1 MPMRAYITRPILP
14 AGMAV
19 LDGRVALDIEPG
31 PDAPP
36 PDRVIER
43 IAQADG
49 VLSLVPTVIDA
60 EVIAAAPRLRV
71 ISNFAVGVD
80 NIDVTAASAAGIV
93 VTNTPDVLTE
103 TTADL
108 AFALLMATARR
119 LTEAERVVRAGEW
132 KLWQPDMLL
141 GTDVYGATLGLVGMG
156 RIGRA
161 VARRARGFDMRVLYA
176 NRRRDEA
183 SEAALGVEHRS
194 LDDLLAESDFVSI
207 HAPLTSETR
216 GLFGAEQF
224 RRMKKTAMLINTA
237 RGPIVDQ
244 AALAAALKSG
254 EIAAAG
260 LDVTDPEPIRMDD
273 ALLSLPNCVILP
285 HIGSASQ
292 RTRNLMAETA
302 AKNLLAA
309 LEGRRPPN
317 PVNPEVIDEGRW
329 RGMDKR

>member
-1 MPMRAYITRPILP
+1 M
-14 AGMAV
+14 
-19 LDGRVALDIEPG
+19 LDIEPG

-36 PDRVIER
+36 RERVIER
-43 IAQADG
+43 IAHVDG

-60 EVIAAAPRLRV
+60 GVIAAAPRLRV

-80 NIDVTAASAAGIV
+80 NIDVAAATAAGIV
-93 VTNTPDVLTE
+93 VTNTPGVLTE

-119 LTEAERVVRAGEW
+119 LTEAERLVRDGKW

-141 GTDVYGATLGLVGMG
+141 GADVHGATLGIVGMG

-176 NRRRDEA
+176 NRRRDETA
-183 SEAALGVEHRS
+183 ESELGATFVSFER
-194 LDDLLAESDFVSI
+194 LLADSDFVSI
-207 HAPLTSETR
+207 HAPLTPETR

-224 RRMKKTAMLINTA
+224 RRMKRTAILINTA
-237 RGPIVDQ
+237 RGSIVDQ
-244 AALAAALKSG
+244 EALATALKSG

-260 LDVTDPEPIRMDD
+260 LDVTEPEPIPMDD
-273 ALLSLPNCVILP
+273 TLLSLCNCVILP
-285 HIGSASQ
+285 HIGSASVQ
-292 RTRNLMAETA
+292 TRNLMAETA

-317 PVNPEVIDEGRW
+317 PVNPQVIDEHRW
-329 RGMDKR
+329 RGIDER

>member
-1 MPMRAYITRPILP
+1 MTPRAYITRPILP

-19 LDGRVALDIEPG
+19 LEGRIELDIEPG

-36 PDRVIER
+36 QERVIAR
-43 IAQADG
+43 VASVDG
-49 VLSLVPTVIDA
+49 VLALVPTLIDA
-60 EVIAAAPRLRV
+60 TVIAAAPRLRV

-80 NIDVTAASAAGIV
+80 NIDVAAATAAGIV

-108 AFALLMATARR
+108 AFGLLLATARR
-119 LTEAERVVRAGEW
+119 LTEAERFVRGGRW
-132 KLWQPDMLL
+132 KIWQPDMLL
-141 GTDVYGATLGLVGMG
+141 GVDVHGATLGIVGMG

-161 VARRARGFDMRVLYA
+161 VARRARGFDMRVLYS

-183 SEAALGVEHRS
+183 AEAELGAEYRS
-194 LDDLLAESDFVSI
+194 FDDLLRESDFISI
-207 HAPLTSETR
+207 HAPLTDETR
-216 GLFGAEQF
+216 KMFGAEQF
-224 RRMKKTAMLINTA
+224 RLMKKSAILVNTS
-237 RGPIVDQ
+237 RGPIVDP
-244 AALAAALKSG
+244 AALADALKSG

-260 LDVTDPEPIRMDD
+260 LDVTDPEPIPMSV

-285 HIGSASQ
+285 HIGSASV

-317 PVNPEVIDEGRW
+317 PVNPEVIDGGRW
-329 RGMDKR
+329 RGAT